1 MRGGQEQDWQ
11 MTPIGGASGD
21 AYMGVKNNERV
32 FFKRN
37 SSPFIAALSAQGI
50 TPKLMW
56 TQRTYSGDL
65 LVAQEWKDGHL
76 LSREDMGQEKVI
88 QLIRSIHQSDYL
100 LMMLKRSE
108 DQLFYPL
115 DFIALYLKDLPAALC
130 QHHFF
135 NEVIHSLEDALDDDF
150 YNVNYCV
157 CHGDLHHLN
166 FLEAEDGQL
175 YLVDWENV
183 RIADPLSDLS
193 RLLCEYYRP
202 SDWTQW
208 LKTYGLRFDA
218 TTYKRVQWYS
228 QINCLLIIKHYYQ
241 ENRFDRMNE
250 LVLLLK
256 SIYQGAQADK
266 RRLAHQPKEFF

>member
-1 MRGGQEQDWQ
+1 

-37 SSPFIAALSAQGI
+37 SSPFLAALSAQGI

-65 LVAQEWKDGHL
+65 LVAQEWKDGRL

-130 QHHFF
+130 QHHFSMKSF
-135 NEVIHSLEDALDDDF
+135 IL
-150 YNVNYCV
+150 
-157 CHGDLHHLN
+157 
-166 FLEAEDGQL
+166 
-175 YLVDWENV
+175 WKM
-183 RIADPLSDLS
+183 P
-193 RLLCEYYRP
+193 
-202 SDWTQW
+202 WM
-208 LKTYGLRFDA
+208 
-218 TTYKRVQWYS
+218 TTSIMLTTVS
-228 QINCLLIIKHYYQ
+228 AMGTCITLISWKQ
-241 ENRFDRMNE
+241 KMA
-250 LVLLLK
+250 
-256 SIYQGAQADK
+256 SST
-266 RRLAHQPKEFF
+266 

>member
-1 MRGGQEQDWQ
+1 

-37 SSPFIAALSAQGI
+37 SSPFLAALSAQGI

-115 DFIALYLKDLPAALC
+115 DFIALYLQDLPAALC